1 MKLKVRSSE
10 NSEVLMKVI
19 KNPITHHLPAGCNIV
34 STCEKSRLINT
45 SDFVKSLN
53 QSKPIVMVIG
63 AMSQGDLDID
73 YATDS
78 ISVSAYPLSASVVC
92 SKVCCAF
99 EELWGIL

>member
-19 KNPITHHLPAGCNIV
+19 KNPITDHLPAGCNII
-34 STCEKSRLINT
+34 STCEKSRLVKT
-45 SDFVKSLN
+45 DDFVKSLDK
-53 QSKPIVMVIG
+53 SKPVAIVIG

-73 YATDS
+73 YANDS

-92 SKVCCAF
+92 SKVCCSF
-99 EELWGIL
+99 ESIWEIL

>member
-10 NSEVLMKVI
+10 NSEILMKVI
-19 KNPITHHLPAGCNIV
+19 KNPITDYLPANCQII
-34 STCEKSRLINT
+34 STCEKSRLLNT
-45 SDFVKSLN
+45 NDFVKALDK
-53 QSKPIVMVIG
+53 SKPVAMVIG

-73 YATDS
+73 YANDS

-99 EELWGIL
+99 EDIWGIL

>member
-19 KNPITHHLPAGCNIV
+19 KNPITDHLPAGCNIV